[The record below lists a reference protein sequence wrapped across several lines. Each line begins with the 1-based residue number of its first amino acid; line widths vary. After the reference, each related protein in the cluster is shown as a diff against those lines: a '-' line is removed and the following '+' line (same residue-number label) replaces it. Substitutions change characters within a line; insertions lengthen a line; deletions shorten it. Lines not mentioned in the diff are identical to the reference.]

1 MIWLAQCKKTHSPNM
16 AGRSGYE
23 SRDSRDY
30 GGGGNRRGG
39 QGGRKPMPTEPPYT
53 AYVGNLPMGIVQG
66 DVNQIFKD
74 IHVKNIR
81 LVMDRET
88 DKFKGYCYVEF
99 DSLADL
105 EEAVSKDGVIMVED
119 QRIRIDVADVRRYD
133 RGGGFDRGRNRGGPA
148 GGGGFRGGRPGPPG
162 DGYDKRDGRES
173 QRGNR
178 GNYVFSGD
186 DSGGRDGRGPMGRG
200 GQGGGGSFGSRPRT
214 ENRERR
220 YNDEAPAPSAADT
233 SGRQRLKLHPR
244 TVKAPVNA
252 LAETTQSSTIF
263 GGAKPREENLEKQ

>member
-1 MIWLAQCKKTHSPNM
+1 
-16 AGRSGYE
+16 
-23 SRDSRDY
+23 
-30 GGGGNRRGG
+30 
-39 QGGRKPMPTEPPYT
+39 MPTEPPYT
-53 AYVGNLPMGIVQG
+53 AYVGNLPMGIIQG

-74 IHVKNIR
+74 INVKNIR

-162 DGYDKRDGRES
+162 DGYDKRGTCTLTYNLTINKSIICDRRTREPKRE
-173 QRGNR
+173 QR
-178 GNYVFSGD
+178 
-186 DSGGRDGRGPMGRG
+186 
-200 GQGGGGSFGSRPRT
+200 
-214 ENRERR
+214 
-220 YNDEAPAPSAADT
+220 
-233 SGRQRLKLHPR
+233 KLCVQWR
-244 TVKAPVNA
+244 
-252 LAETTQSSTIF
+252 
-263 GGAKPREENLEKQ
+263 